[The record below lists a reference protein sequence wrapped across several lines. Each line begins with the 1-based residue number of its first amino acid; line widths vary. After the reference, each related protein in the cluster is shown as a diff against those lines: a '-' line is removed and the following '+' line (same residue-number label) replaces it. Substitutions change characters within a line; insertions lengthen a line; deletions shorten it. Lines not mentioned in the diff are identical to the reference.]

1 MRIYAYCFA
10 AGLAVIAA
18 PAPAMEA
25 DRAERVEIQILLQHL
40 GYEVG
45 AVDGI
50 AGPLLSG
57 AIRAFETDHG
67 LPITGRADAAL
78 GDLLH
83 GIVAAGP
90 SRALLATGTAP
101 RHGFWQRHSWPAR
114 MGGL

>member
-1 MRIYAYCFA
+1 
-10 AGLAVIAA
+10 
-18 PAPAMEA
+18 MEV
-25 DRAERVEIQILLQHL
+25 DRAETVEIQILLQHL

-45 AVDGI
+45 AIDGV

-78 GDLLH
+78 GEVLH

-90 SRALLATGTAP
+90 ARALVATGALP